1 MSRNAETCSQ
11 MYSMILRSRPLLYM
25 HSISLSPENRSC
37 ITVHRVFPYLYDL
50 QSPTKN
56 SNFVS
61 LFPKDQQNAQRRV
74 EGREQGAVKISCL
87 FLFCSILSHQI
98 MIYSQTCALGNA
110 KLVAIRGEIGEWVG
124 RGVLS
129 PFYPLSNS
137 VAKLSC
143 PNVNNISAIHS
154 SGGSAYLR
162 NDK

>member
-1 MSRNAETCSQ
+1 M
-11 MYSMILRSRPLLYM
+11 
-25 HSISLSPENRSC
+25 
-37 ITVHRVFPYLYDL
+37 HRVFPYLYDL

-61 LFPKDQQNAQRRV
+61 LFSKGPTKYIETSRRKRARAV
-74 EGREQGAVKISCL
+74 EISCL